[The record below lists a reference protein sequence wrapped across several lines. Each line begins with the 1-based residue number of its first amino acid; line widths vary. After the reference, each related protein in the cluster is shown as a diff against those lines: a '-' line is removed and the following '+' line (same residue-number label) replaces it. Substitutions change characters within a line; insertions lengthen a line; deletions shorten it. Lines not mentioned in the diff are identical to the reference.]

1 MSRYKVKRS
10 KINHIFISHL
20 HGDHYFGLIGLIT
33 SMGLLGRTTDLH
45 LFSPPGLKEII
56 DMQLAVAN
64 SSIPYPLHFHTII
77 EAGTL
82 VETPKFK
89 VSCFPTQHRI
99 PCYGFTISENKAPR
113 KINKEKVIAAE
124 VPFSYYDELKKGYDY
139 ETKTGEVIANA
150 RVTDPASPN
159 KKYVYTAD
167 TIFDLGL
174 VEHAMDANL
183 LYHEATYLQ
192 DQTQKAAERFHAT
205 TIQAATIA
213 KEAKVNRLLIGH
225 FSSKY
230 ESIENHVMESRTV
243 FANTDIAHEGVTFLV
258 Q

>member
-1 MSRYKVKRS
+1 MR
-10 KINHIFISHL
+10 
-20 HGDHYFGLIGLIT
+20 
-33 SMGLLGRTTDLH
+33 
-45 LFSPPGLKEII
+45 
-56 DMQLAVAN
+56 
-64 SSIPYPLHFHTII
+64 
-77 EAGTL
+77 AGTL

-89 VSCFPTQHRI
+89 VSCFPTRHRI
-99 PCYGFTISENKAPR
+99 PCFGFTISENKAPR

-124 VPFSYYDELKKGYDY
+124 IPFSFYDELKKGHDY
-139 ETKTGEVIANA
+139 KTKTGAVISNEL
-150 RVTDPASPN
+150 VTDPARPN

-167 TIFDLGL
+167 TIFDEGL
-174 VEHAMDANL
+174 VAQAMGANL

-213 KEAKVNRLLIGH
+213 KEAGVNRLLIGH

-230 ESIENHVMESRTV
+230 ERIDEHLKEAQTV
-243 FANTDIAHEGVTFLV
+243 FTSTDLALEGVTFLV